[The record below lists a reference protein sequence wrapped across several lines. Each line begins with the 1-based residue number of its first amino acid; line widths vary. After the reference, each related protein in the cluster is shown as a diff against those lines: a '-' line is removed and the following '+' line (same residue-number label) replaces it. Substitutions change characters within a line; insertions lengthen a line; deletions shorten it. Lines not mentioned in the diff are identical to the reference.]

1 MKNNFFIALL
11 LFIILPQL
19 IYSQNSDNLEKIIIT
34 NIGET
39 VNTPYDEYAPI
50 ISADGLMMIFTSKR
64 PLTKK
69 DIEDNEQ
76 GLENVYVSYYDDM
89 IWKWSEPA
97 LLGELINQPGNN
109 NSAIALSNDGQRM
122 LLYRGDP
129 DGNIYESVLI
139 GEEWSDPVELVKP
152 INSSKHE
159 STASISP
166 DGRTI
171 YFVSNRKG
179 GQGQLDIWQCHQDN
193 TGSWGTAENLGGIIN
208 TMDDEEGVF
217 IHPDGKTLYFSSK
230 GHNTTGGYDIF
241 KSVFANGNWTTPVNL
256 GTSINTPQD
265 DLFFT
270 QTADGKTGYYSSGS
284 ASIRS
289 EIIKE
294 NVNLTDSIIQV
305 IQEAQILLNQ
315 QVKRVKHAQLL
326 IPKQEAPAQLVIK
339 NAQVQLELL
348 GKQIQQVIKESQ
360 ALLVV
365 KEVLV
370 RNSGSAAASSSD
382 TIKSKYYN
390 GESSQGS
397 TAKLNDLNIREG
409 GFGKKDIYEITFKNN
424 KSESNLTLFKG
435 VVIDFDKLSPLGAEI
450 EISDNDKNEII
461 ANISSNSSTGKYL
474 VSLPA
479 GRNYGIAI
487 KKEGYLFYSE
497 NFNIPD
503 SSAFKEINKNILLK
517 KVNVGNTIT
526 LKNVFYDSGKATL
539 KPESLAEINQLV
551 NLMNLSDNIKIE
563 IASYTDNQGKDELN
577 VILSLARS
585 QAVAEFLFV
594 SGISKDQVI
603 AKGYGESN
611 PVASNDTE
619 EGRQLNRRTEIK
631 ILE

>member
-11 LFIILPQL
+11 LFIIFPQL

-89 IWKWSEPA
+89 IWKWSEPT

-315 QVKRVKHAQLL
+315 HVKRVKHAQLL
-326 IPKQEAPAQLVIK
+326 IQKQEAPAQLVIK

-409 GFGKKDIYEITFKNN
+409 GFGKKDIYEITFKNK

-603 AKGYGESN
+603 SKGYGESN

>member
-11 LFIILPQL
+11 LFIIFPQL

-89 IWKWSEPA
+89 IWKWSEPT

-409 GFGKKDIYEITFKNN
+409 GFGKKDIYEITFKNK

-603 AKGYGESN
+603 SKGYGESN

>member
-11 LFIILPQL
+11 LFIIFPQL

-89 IWKWSEPA
+89 IWKWSEPT

-409 GFGKKDIYEITFKNN
+409 GFGKKDIYEITFKNK

-594 SGISKDQVI
+594 YGISKDQVI

>member
-370 RNSGSAAASSSD
+370 RNSGSGAASSSD

-409 GFGKKDIYEITFKNN
+409 GFGKKDIYEITFKNK

-603 AKGYGESN
+603 SKGYGESN

>member
-19 IYSQNSDNLEKIIIT
+19 IYSQTSDNLEKIIIT

-76 GLENVYVSYYDDM
+76 GLENVYVSYYNDM
-89 IWKWSEPA
+89 IWKWSEPT

-171 YFVSNRKG
+171 FFVSNRKG

-193 TGSWGTAENLGGIIN
+193 TGSWGIAENLGGIIN

-241 KSVFANGNWTTPVNL
+241 KSVFSNGNWTTPVNL
-256 GTSINTPQD
+256 GSSINTPQD

-289 EIIKE
+289 ELIKE

-315 QVKRVKHAQLL
+315 QVKRVKQAQLL

-370 RNSGSAAASSSD
+370 RNSGSGAGSSSD

-409 GFGKKDIYEITFKNN
+409 GFGKKDIYEITFKNK

>member
-11 LFIILPQL
+11 LFIIFPQL

-193 TGSWGTAENLGGIIN
+193 TGSWGKAENLGGIIN

-370 RNSGSAAASSSD
+370 RNSGSGAASSSD

-461 ANISSNSSTGKYL
+461 ANISSNSSSGKYL

>member
-409 GFGKKDIYEITFKNN
+409 GFGKKDIYEITFKNK

>member
-11 LFIILPQL
+11 LFIIFPQL

-89 IWKWSEPA
+89 IWKWSEPT

-193 TGSWGTAENLGGIIN
+193 TGSCGTAENLGGIIN

-409 GFGKKDIYEITFKNN
+409 GFGKKDIYEITFKNK

-603 AKGYGESN
+603 SKGYGESN

>member
-11 LFIILPQL
+11 LFIIFPQL

-89 IWKWSEPA
+89 IWKWSEPT

-409 GFGKKDIYEITFKNN
+409 GFGKKDIYEITFKNK

-435 VVIDFDKLSPLGAEI
+435 VVIDFDKLTPLGAEI

-603 AKGYGESN
+603 SKGYGESN

>member
-89 IWKWSEPA
+89 IWKWSEPT

-603 AKGYGESN
+603 SKGYGESN

>member
-409 GFGKKDIYEITFKNN
+409 GFGKKDIYEITFKNK

-603 AKGYGESN
+603 SKGYGESN

>member
-11 LFIILPQL
+11 LFIIFPQL

-89 IWKWSEPA
+89 IWKWSEPT

-193 TGSWGTAENLGGIIN
+193 SGSWGTAENLGGIIN

-370 RNSGSAAASSSD
+370 RNSGSGAASSSD

-461 ANISSNSSTGKYL
+461 ANISSNSSSGKYL

>member
-11 LFIILPQL
+11 LFIIFPQL

-89 IWKWSEPA
+89 IWKWSEPT

-370 RNSGSAAASSSD
+370 RNSGSGAASSSD

-409 GFGKKDIYEITFKNN
+409 GFGKKDIYEITFKNK

-603 AKGYGESN
+603 SKGYGESN

>member
-11 LFIILPQL
+11 LFIIFPQL

-89 IWKWSEPA
+89 IWKWSEPT

-409 GFGKKDIYEITFKNN
+409 GFGKKDIYEITFKNK

-517 KVNVGNTIT
+517 KVNVGTTIT

-603 AKGYGESN
+603 SKGYGESN